1 MCSLVRKGHLYVQL
15 ALRRIPYIR
24 GEHVSRACNTLAV
37 LYLSLIIILVK
48 RIRLLF
54 SGKPEKVYAYSC
66 FSFVFMSFITLVQ
79 DKHKLSHLARCCF

>member
-1 MCSLVRKGHLYVQL
+1 MPLSYPTGFWNSEKEMDDMCSLVRKGHLYVQL

-54 SGKPEKVYAYSC
+54 SGKPKRYMLIHVFLL
-66 FSFVFMSFITLVQ
+66 FS
-79 DKHKLSHLARCCF
+79 